1 MILCARQW
9 TQTFCHCR
17 RSFTTLTRE
26 VHLMT
31 SDAISHRDLKASL
44 DKYGEVS
51 TLWHGARVSIV
62 GFRRKDGADKLA
74 AERPFTVGD
83 VTITPIPPSFAPEV
97 IRLPKNKAPE
107 LDPDAPKSRELRL
120 ENVPVSYGANPE
132 MVLNLLKPFDVV
144 SVEMCASRLY
154 STRTYRSPFCIVSFN
169 QAKFFRPWAFALFA
183 TQEGAD
189 RALAAMYS
197 DTGIGFF
204 YHKIYGKY
212 TQSGEITRD
221 ERCDFCLLLPQD
233 CSHCVQ
239 GSKP

>member
-62 GFRRKDGADKLA
+62 EFRRKDGADKLT

-144 SVEMCASRLY
+144 SVEML
-154 STRTYRSPFCIVSFN
+154 SFN

-221 ERCDFCLLLPQD
+221 ERWIKA
-233 CSHCVQ
+233 VA
-239 GSKP
+239 